1 MKLCWSSNWVERV
14 EANAFCSGGRDRTA
28 AAQLDK
34 WELQGC
40 ANVNSS
46 FSSNIFCQ
54 FLDGSPS
61 DVIGC
66 SPERRYDHRS
76 MGRKWIGGNIFPS
89 SFQIGQAGEAPN
101 VDIGWKRQNN
111 KKTCQCFFFPFIPV
125 SNVAVSLIIDLYDI
139 ISFGQCYYHW
149 SLPNMI
155 YHKFQAIF
163 TSL

>member
-1 MKLCWSSNWVERV
+1 MKLCWSSIWVERV

-54 FLDGSPS
+54 FLNGSPS

-89 SFQIGQAGEAPN
+89 SFQIGQAGEPAN
-101 VDIGWKRQNN
+101 VEIGWKRQSN
-111 KKTCQCFFFPFIPV
+111 KKTANLFSCSGQLNRWRSHSQFSRCLSTIV
-125 SNVAVSLIIDLYDI
+125 IASQE
-139 ISFGQCYYHW
+139 ISFV
-149 SLPNMI
+149 NE
-155 YHKFQAIF
+155 
-163 TSL
+163 